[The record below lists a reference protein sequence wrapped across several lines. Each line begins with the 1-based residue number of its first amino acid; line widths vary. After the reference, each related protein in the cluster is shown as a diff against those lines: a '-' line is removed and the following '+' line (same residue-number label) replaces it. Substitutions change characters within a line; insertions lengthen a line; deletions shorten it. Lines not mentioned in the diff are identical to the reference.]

1 MLAAEDFL
9 TDLAALG
16 VESFFGVPDSLLSS
30 LIVGIEA
37 RSRRGLCRFEVAAD
51 EGAAVGLAIGSYLGT
66 GAPSVVFMQNSGLGN
81 AVNPLTSL
89 AHDKIYGIPMLL
101 LVGWRGE
108 MSDAG
113 QLKDEPQHVFQGEIT
128 CDMLGMLDVPYA
140 VIGREDETETVRK
153 QVADLLRLSV
163 AKGKPVALVIRK
175 GTFAPG
181 EKANREQTTLPS
193 REDAIRTTLTALGNV
208 PVVATTGKIS
218 RELYEIQQ
226 ARGLGGPSFLSV
238 GGMGHAVMI
247 ATGVAMSTPGRKLA
261 CFDGDGAV
269 LMHAGSL
276 ATSARQ
282 DNLIHVVFNNRV
294 HDSVG
299 GQITAGPEADLSHL
313 ARALGYKS
321 TARLTTLDEIGPA
334 MTKALAADHA
344 SLIEIMVAPGARSDL
359 GRPKATPAHS
369 KIAFMDRLGSTHD

>member
-1 MLAAEDFL
+1 MLTAEDFL
-9 TDLAALG
+9 ADLAGMG
-16 VESFFGVPDSLLSS
+16 VARFFGVPDSLLSS

-37 RSRRGLCRFEVAAD
+37 RSRQGLCSFEVAAD

-66 GAPSVVFMQNSGLGN
+66 GTPAVVFMQNSGLGN

-89 AHDKIYGIPMLL
+89 AHDKVYGIPMLL
-101 LVGWRGE
+101 LVGWRAE

-140 VIGREDETETVRK
+140 VIGPNDGCETVRA
-153 QVADLLRLSV
+153 QLSDLLRLSV

-181 EKANREQTTLPS
+181 EKAPRHETHLPS
-193 REDAIRTTLTALGNV
+193 REDAIEAALTALGDV

-247 ATGVAMSTPGRKLA
+247 ATGVAMSTPGRRIA

-282 DNLIHVVFNNRV
+282 DNLIHLVFNNRV

-299 GQITAGPEADLSHL
+299 GQVTAGPEADLSAL
-313 ARALGYKS
+313 ARALGYQS
-321 TARLTTLDEIGPA
+321 AVRLTTLDEIEPA
-334 MTKALAADHA
+334 IIGALKADHA

-359 GRPKATPAHS
+359 GRPKTTPADS
-369 KIAFMDRLGSTHD
+369 KITFMNRLGSTHD